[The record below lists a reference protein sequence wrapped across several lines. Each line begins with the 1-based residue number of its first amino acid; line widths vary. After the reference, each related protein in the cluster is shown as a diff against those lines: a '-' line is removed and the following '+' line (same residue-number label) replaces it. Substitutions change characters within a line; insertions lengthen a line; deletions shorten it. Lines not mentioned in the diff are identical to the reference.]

1 MHTKVKSLFYL
12 SDMIILIIV
21 LFLIATLGLFL
32 RDQYMERQR
41 KDDLKKIQ
49 EKIDEILDNTP
60 CDVKCVICRL
70 TGQACPGRKK
80 CLSKKHL
87 ML

>member
-1 MHTKVKSLFYL
+1 
-12 SDMIILIIV
+12 MIITVIILFV
-21 LFLIATLGLFL
+21 LSSIGLFL

-41 KDDLKKIQ
+41 KADMKKIQ

-80 CLSKKHL
+80 CLARKTLSI
-87 ML
+87 